1 MVNLLGCDASLDSM
15 DRFHYRV
22 TKEFGLADRPALYAV
37 SRGGLHAYRYAAR
50 RPERIACLYADVPVM
65 SLASW
70 PLAAGAAQPLQDAL
84 KHYGF
89 ADEAEL
95 QRFKGNPIDLLEP
108 IAKARLPLRHLI
120 SLGDRVVPPEQNTLE
135 AQRRLRALG
144 HDLDLVT
151 IDQGTEKSKGHQF
164 PDTAVDETVEW
175 IVRHASP
182 VAATPPRSAP
192 QAGVA
197 PPPGARPAWAF
208 TPDPALPNVLLLG
221 DSISIGYTLAVREL
235 LAGRANVFRPAAA
248 DGTVPENC
256 EGTIAGVARIDAW
269 LGGRKWDV
277 IHFNWGLHD
286 LKHVQVSG
294 TGLNSAN
301 PSDPVQATVEEY
313 SKNLRALVGKLRV
326 TGARLVFATTTPVGP
341 AAKNPFRAL
350 DAPRAY
356 NAAALPIMKEHGV
369 RMNDLFAFCA
379 PRLDQL
385 QHRDHVHFN
394 AAGAKALAGEVARI
408 IVDELAQRSARA
420 LAP

>member
-1 MVNLLGCDASLDSM
+1 MNVAHIPGSVGIALLA
-15 DRFHYRV
+15 FIAV
-22 TKEFGLADRPALYAV
+22 TARGAAFAEDLAGEARAERPQLRPAFP
-37 SRGGLHAYRYAAR
+37 AAF
-50 RPERIACLYADVPVM
+50 APVT
-65 SLASW
+65 
-70 PLAAGAAQPLQDAL
+70 
-84 KHYGF
+84 
-89 ADEAEL
+89 
-95 QRFKGNPIDLLEP
+95 DLP
-108 IAKARLPLRHLI
+108 
-120 SLGDRVVPPEQNTLE
+120 N
-135 AQRRLRALG
+135 
-144 HDLDLVT
+144 
-151 IDQGTEKSKGHQF
+151 
-164 PDTAVDETVEW
+164 
-175 IVRHASP
+175 
-182 VAATPPRSAP
+182 
-192 QAGVA
+192 
-197 PPPGARPAWAF
+197 
-208 TPDPALPNVLLLG
+208 LPNVLLIG

-313 SKNLRALVGKLRV
+313 SKNLRALVAKLRV